1 MFISVSDRL
10 ILTWVSHL
18 LRHLTASS
26 TLPVIRRRLHDS
38 IGNSLFPCRSL
49 SQIPFWPFSYSDRMV
64 LTALHYEICHRLYV
78 SLTHI
83 HQLLIELP
91 AKVALALEPRH
102 RS

>member
-1 MFISVSDRL
+1 
-10 ILTWVSHL
+10 
-18 LRHLTASS
+18 
-26 TLPVIRRRLHDS
+26 
-38 IGNSLFPCRSL
+38 
-49 SQIPFWPFSYSDRMV
+49 MV